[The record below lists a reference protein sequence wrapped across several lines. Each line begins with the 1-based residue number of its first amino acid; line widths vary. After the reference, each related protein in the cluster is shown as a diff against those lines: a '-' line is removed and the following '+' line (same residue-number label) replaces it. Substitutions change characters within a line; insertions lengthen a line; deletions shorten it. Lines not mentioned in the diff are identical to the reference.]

1 MFRSV
6 GSDSNGL
13 ELWIRLRGSNRCEN
27 LHQKMKSA
35 IGYWNV
41 GAEIGHY
48 ILVLLSYRYNVS
60 AGIKR
65 SGDTNFG
72 HPYLHIIDRIQIRM
86 QQIYDVLVY
95 ENYLNLSL
103 QLSNESFTSVG
114 IEELHCPEMYV
125 AKGKTDSRMMHRDV
139 LFMAKKMKLVMSPL
153 SLSHPHEIK
162 IFNDFMKDHHV
173 LNQNNLHK
181 LAIEFKDKSNGVT
194 MFPKHHHL

>member
-1 MFRSV
+1 
-6 GSDSNGL
+6 
-13 ELWIRLRGSNRCEN
+13 
-27 LHQKMKSA
+27 MKPA

-72 HPYLHIIDRIQIRM
+72 HPYLHIIDRIQIRI

-114 IEELHCPEMYV
+114 LRELHYPELYV
-125 AKGKTDSRMMHRDV
+125 AKGEPYARIMHRDV
-139 LFMAKKMKLVMSPL
+139 LFMAKKMKLVMPPL
-153 SLSHPHEIK
+153 PIIHTHEIK
-162 IFNDFMKDHHV
+162 YSMT
-173 LNQNNLHK
+173 
-181 LAIEFKDKSNGVT
+181 S
-194 MFPKHHHL
+194 